1 MNWRLI
7 ARLSVFGLVMG
18 VLTVFVIPS
27 TVEPFCWLAVF
38 VVSSWLIATRCSG
51 SYFAHGV
58 LTGIANS
65 VWVTSAHVLLFQ
77 QYVARHPAEMAS
89 MATMPLSLTHHPRML
104 MAAMGPVIGVISGIV
119 LGLFAVVAHK
129 VAATRARPAMT

>member
-1 MNWRLI
+1 MNWKLI
-7 ARLSVFGLVMG
+7 AQLSVFGLVMG
-18 VLTVFVIPS
+18 VLTVFLIPS
-27 TVEPFCWLAVF
+27 TIEPFFWLAVF
-38 VVSSWLIATRCSG
+38 IVSSWLIATRCSG

-65 VWVTSAHVLLFQ
+65 VWVTSAHVLLFR

-89 MATMPLSLTHHPRML
+89 MASMPFSTHPRVL
-104 MAAMGPVIGVISGIV
+104 MALTGPVIGVISGIV

-129 VAATRARPAMT
+129 ITAMRARPAVT